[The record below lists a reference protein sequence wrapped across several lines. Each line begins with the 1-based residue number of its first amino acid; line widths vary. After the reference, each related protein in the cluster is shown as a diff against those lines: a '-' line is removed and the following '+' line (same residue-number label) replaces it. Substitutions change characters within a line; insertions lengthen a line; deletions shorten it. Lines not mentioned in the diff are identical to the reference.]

1 MKKSGIFIAN
11 IVLAAVFG
19 VFLLVS
25 AGVVLVMKGSMD
37 VIEHTYEAMDWNEIY
52 DGGDGYSDYLREVYE
67 LPVIENAV
75 AEPLGAEYGGESAYE
90 GYQYYRVTVTVY
102 NGGTE
107 YLFADFLDFDC
118 QGGREGDVYVEYVY
132 EDEWYESDLH
142 YANLPVIPA
151 CRTGEVSVILQVK
164 EGVTDLSLIL
174 DRTYETGDV
183 QTYSLSLE

>member
-11 IVLAAVFG
+11 IVLASVFG

-52 DGGDGYSDYLREVYE
+52 DGGDGYSDYMREVYE

-107 YLFADFLDFDC
+107 YLFADLLDFDC

-132 EDEWYESDLH
+132 EDEVVVCPYE
-142 YANLPVIPA
+142 
-151 CRTGEVSVILQVK
+151 Q
-164 EGVTDLSLIL
+164 
-174 DRTYETGDV
+174 
-183 QTYSLSLE
+183 SLSSCCTHLVALYSSVLGNNFLHALQRLVGCCYSVVMLLPKE